1 MKPSPI
7 QYSRWIAALLI
18 FISALCFSA
27 KAVIIKLAY
36 RYDIDSTS
44 LLTLRMIFAMPFFL
58 AVAWYAR
65 PKNMPEARLS
75 RKEWGQILIYGLLGY
90 YFASLFDFMGLQ
102 FVTASLE
109 RLILFVYPTIVLL
122 LSAIIFKKKITAT
135 QLVALVLTYLGISVA
150 FLDGADV
157 LAGSNIPWGAFLVF
171 LSAVSYAVYL
181 LGTASLLPKL
191 GTLRYT
197 SLAISVA
204 GVAII
209 LHHGIQF
216 QWKLWH
222 YPPEVYGLSFLMAII
237 STVLPTFLVSEGV
250 RRIGP
255 GNAAIIASIG
265 PVATIG
271 LGYWFLGEGFGFWQ
285 LTGTLL
291 VMTGVVYIS
300 TAKGGGV

>member
-1 MKPSPI
+1 LKLSPI
-7 QYSRWIAALLI
+7 QSSRWVAALLI
-18 FISALCFSA
+18 FISAMCFSA

-36 RYDIDSTS
+36 RYDIDSIS

-65 PKNMPEARLS
+65 PKKNMPEARLTG
-75 RKEWGQILIYGLLGY
+75 KEWGQIMIYGLLGY

-109 RLILFVYPTIVLL
+109 RLILFVYPTIVLV
-122 LSAIIFKKKITAT
+122 LSAVIFRKKITPT
-135 QLVALVLTYLGISVA
+135 QMIALVLTYLGISVA

-157 LAGSNIPWGAFLVF
+157 LRGSNIAWGGFLIF

-181 LGTASLLPKL
+181 IGTASLLPKL

-204 GVAII
+204 GIAII
-209 LHHGIQF
+209 LHHGLAF
-216 QWKLWH
+216 HWKLWH
-222 YPPEVYGLSFLMAII
+222 YPPAVYGLSFLMAIL

-300 TAKGGGV
+300 TAKG

>member
-1 MKPSPI
+1 LNPTAPI
-7 QYSRWIAALLI
+7 QSNRWLAALLI

-36 RYDIDSTS
+36 RYDIDSIS

-58 AVAWYAR
+58 AVAWFSR
-65 PKNMPEARLS
+65 PKNLPEARLNRS
-75 RKEWGQILIYGLLGY
+75 DWIQILIYGLLGY
-90 YFASLFDFMGLQ
+90 YFASMFDFMGLQ

-122 LSAIIFKKKITAT
+122 LSALIFKKKITSA
-135 QLVALVLTYLGISVA
+135 QVIALILTYLGISVA
-150 FLDGADV
+150 FLDGANV
-157 LAGSNIPWGAFLVF
+157 LAGSNIAWGGFLVF
-171 LSAVSYAVYL
+171 LSALSYAIYL
-181 LGTASLLPKL
+181 IGTASLLPKL
-191 GTLRYT
+191 GTMRYT

-204 GVAII
+204 GIAII
-209 LHHGIQF
+209 LHHGVAF

-237 STVLPTFLVSEGV
+237 STVLPTFLVSEVV

-271 LGYWFLGEGFGFWQ
+271 LGYWFLNEGFGFWQ

-291 VMTGVVYIS
+291 VMAGVVYIS
-300 TAKGGGV
+300 TAKG